1 MGPADISAQ
10 SRRRRVGSPLQP
22 VTAESLPRHVGGAP
36 GEAGGE
42 GPRSAALEHGPEPAQ
57 QETPFVRL
65 AGVSRRYGRLIAIK
79 EVSLSIAPGEFV
91 FVTGP
96 SEAGKTTLL
105 KLIHG
110 DLRPS
115 AGTIRVDGFRL
126 ERRWRRFLPR
136 LRRSVAAVFQDH
148 RLLQDMSARGNLAFA
163 LQVSD
168 LWLPRREVRARAQLR
183 LDDVG
188 LGKRPGAYPH
198 QLSGGQQRRLAI
210 ARALVPGPVLLLAD
224 EPTAGLD
231 RRNADLVIGLLER
244 CCETGTTVVVA
255 THDVGF
261 VETRGRRVIELREG
275 QVVADRPAT
284 APISSNGAANRRLME
299 RQRRRGGLRRRFSK
313 VAQFALGYVP
323 PPRPATRPERPR
335 LGLRERAARVAQVAL
350 GYQPP
355 TAVTHPNGAWKA
367 PRVVVE
373 RLAPDGG
380 GSSRSPEAPP
390 QRSPVATNG
399 GAWQPP
405 RSVAALIAVR
415 PNLTDGKASG
425 AASGNGAARHL
436 QVRARVVQLTRTAL
450 GYRPPPADANGE
462 SRPQGFRA
470 GAARMAQF
478 VLGYTPPP
486 TRPGSEAGFG
496 RPPAARRHRRPW
508 VPVFNLARLCVGG
521 AIASWTRNLRTVAPA
536 LGSITMLLAVA
547 GGLAVGGFALRT
559 LLVTQSQEAA
569 VLHVYLSDDA
579 TSEQVDQAHREL
591 AALPHVRSVR
601 YIDKDQALQLAR
613 RRPGLGQL
621 ASDSDSNPFP
631 ASLEVQA
638 DQPSNVAAVAGVAAK
653 EPGVDSRRPTS
664 YDAGTYDRLRQFIVA
679 ATAIAGAFAL
689 LMLAI
694 TYAISSNSIRTAVL
708 ARRDELLT
716 MQLVGASRWLIRTR
730 LGVEG
735 ALTGG
740 LAGLIAAAAVVGASA
755 ACFYAAHHLF
765 VQLLPGVT
773 SFTVAG
779 VVVAVTAAGIALGS
793 VSALFAFRRLRT

>member
-1 MGPADISAQ
+1 MHS
-10 SRRRRVGSPLQP
+10 VSP
-22 VTAESLPRHVGGAP
+22 ESLPRQVGGVP
-36 GEAGGE
+36 GAAGGA
-42 GPRSAALEHGPEPAQ
+42 GPRSAVPETGPGQPQGGAPLV
-57 QETPFVRL
+57 TL
-65 AGVSRRYGRLIAIK
+65 ARVSRRYGRLVALRD
-79 EVSLSIAPGEFV
+79 VSLAITPGEFV

-115 AGTIRVDGFRL
+115 KGAIRVDGFRL

-148 RLLQDMSARGNLAFA
+148 RLLPDMSARANVAFA

-168 LWLPRREVRARAQLR
+168 LWLPRREVRTRAQLR
-183 LDDVG
+183 LDEVG

-231 RRNADLVIGLLER
+231 RRNAERVIELLER
-244 CCETGTTVVVA
+244 CCQAGTTVVVA
-255 THDVGF
+255 THDLGF
-261 VETRGRRVIELREG
+261 VESRGHRVIELREG

-284 APISSNGAANRRLME
+284 APISSNGAAARLILE
-299 RQRRRGGLRRRFSK
+299 RQRRRAGLRARVAR
-313 VAQFALGYVP
+313 VAQFALGYTPPPLP
-323 PPRPATRPERPR
+323 PPRPERTRP
-335 LGLRERAARVAQVAL
+335 GLRARAARIVQVAL
-350 GYQPP
+350 GHQPQP
-355 TAVTHPNGAWKA
+355 AVGHRNGAWKA
-367 PRVVVE
+367 PGAVVE
-373 RLAPDGG
+373 RLAPNGGLG
-380 GSSRSPEAPP
+380 GSSRLPPAPVLP
-390 QRSPVATNG
+390 PPPVADG

-405 RSVAALIAVR
+405 RSVAALAAVK
-415 PNLTDGKASG
+415 PTLTNGKTNG
-425 AASGNGAARHL
+425 AASRNGWALQL
-436 QVRARVVQLTRTAL
+436 QVRARVARLTRTAL
-450 GYRPPPADANGE
+450 GYRPPPVAVNGE
-462 SRPQGFRA
+462 SRPRVGFR
-470 GAARMAQF
+470 GRAARIAQF

-486 TRPGSEAGFG
+486 PTR
-496 RPPAARRHRRPW
+496 RPERHADAALERRRRRRPW
-508 VPVFNLARLCVGG
+508 VPVLNLGRLCVGG
-521 AIASWTRNLRTVAPA
+521 AVASWTRNIRTVAPA
-536 LGSITMLLAVA
+536 LGSIAMLLAVA

-579 TSEQVDQAHREL
+579 ASDQVDQAHREL

-613 RRPGLGQL
+613 KRPGLGDL
-621 ASDSDSNPFP
+621 ASASDSNPFP
-631 ASLEVQA
+631 ASLEVQV
-638 DQPSNVAAVAGVAAK
+638 DQPSDAAAVAGAAAK

-664 YDAGTYDRLRQFIVA
+664 YDAGTYDRLRQFTVV
-679 ATAIAGAFAL
+679 ATAIAGGFGL

-779 VVVAVTAAGIALGS
+779 VVAAVTAAGIALGS

>member
-1 MGPADISAQ
+1 MQA
-10 SRRRRVGSPLQP
+10 
-22 VTAESLPRHVGGAP
+22 VTAETRAL
-36 GEAGGE
+36 
-42 GPRSAALEHGPEPAQ
+42 AAGPEPSPEQAQ
-57 QETPFVRL
+57 QETPLVRL
-65 AGVSRRYGRLIAIK
+65 TGVSRSYGRLTAIK
-79 EVSLSIAPGEFV
+79 DVSLSIAPGEFV

-115 AGTIRVDGFRL
+115 AGMIRVDGFRL

-183 LDDVG
+183 LDEVG

-210 ARALVPGPVLLLAD
+210 ARALVPAPLLLLAD

-231 RRNADLVIGLLER
+231 RRNADLVIDLLER
-244 CCETGTTVVVA
+244 CCEAGTTVVVA
-255 THDVGF
+255 THDLGF
-261 VETRGRRVIELREG
+261 VESRGRRVIELRQG
-275 QVVADRPAT
+275 QVIADRPAT
-284 APISSNGAANRRLME
+284 APISSNGAADRRIME
-299 RQRRRGGLRRRFSK
+299 RQRRRGRLRRRFSK
-313 VAQFALGYVP
+313 VAQFALGYTP
-323 PPRPATRPERPR
+323 PPRPATRPEEPR
-335 LGLRERAARVAQVAL
+335 LGLRALAARVARVVL
-350 GYQPP
+350 GYQTP

-367 PRVVVE
+367 PRAVVG
-373 RLAPDGG
+373 RLGPNGGG
-380 GSSRSPEAPP
+380 GSSRPP
-390 QRSPVATNG
+390 QRPPAATDG

-405 RSVAALIAVR
+405 RSVAALATVR
-415 PNLTDGKASG
+415 PNLTDGKANG
-425 AASGNGAARHL
+425 ATSGNGAARHL
-436 QVRARVVQLTRTAL
+436 LIRARVAQLTRTAL
-450 GYRPPPADANGE
+450 GYQPPPAAANGR
-462 SRPQGFRA
+462 SRPQGLRA
-470 GAARMAQF
+470 RIARIPQF
-478 VLGYTPPP
+478 MLGYTPPP
-486 TRPGSEAGFG
+486 TRPRSQPGFG
-496 RPPAARRHRRPW
+496 HPPAARRHRRLW
-508 VPVFNLARLCVGG
+508 VPVLNLGRLCVGG
-521 AIASWTRNLRTVAPA
+521 AVASWTRNLRTVAPA
-536 LGSITMLLAVA
+536 LGSIAMLLAVA

-579 TSEQVDQAHREL
+579 ASEQVDQAHREL

-601 YIDKDQALQLAR
+601 YLDKDQALQLAR
-613 RRPGLGQL
+613 KRPGLGQL

-631 ASLEVQA
+631 ASLEVQV
-638 DQPSNVAAVAGVAAK
+638 DQPSDVAGVAGVAAR

-664 YDAGTYDRLRQFIVA
+664 YDAGTYDRLRQFTVV
-679 ATAIAGAFAL
+679 ATAIAGGFAL

-730 LGVEG
+730 LGFEG

-740 LAGLIAAAAVVGASA
+740 LAGLIAAGAVVGASA

-779 VVVAVTAAGIALGS
+779 VVVAVTAAGTAMGS

>member
-1 MGPADISAQ
+1 MHS
-10 SRRRRVGSPLQP
+10 VN
-22 VTAESLPRHVGGAP
+22 AESLPRQVGGVP
-36 GEAGGE
+36 GAAGGG
-42 GPRSAALEHGPEPAQ
+42 GPRTAASVPSPEQAQ
-57 QETPFVRL
+57 EGAPLVRL
-65 AGVSRRYGRLIAIK
+65 TGVSRRYGRLVALR

-115 AGTIRVDGFRL
+115 KGTIKVDGFSL

-148 RLLQDMSARGNLAFA
+148 RLLHDMSARANVAFA

-168 LWLPRREVRARAQLR
+168 LWLPRREVRDRAQVR
-183 LDDVG
+183 LDEVG

-231 RRNADLVIGLLER
+231 RRNAERVIELLER
-244 CCETGTTVVVA
+244 CCQAGTTVVVA
-255 THDVGF
+255 THDLGF
-261 VETRGRRVIELREG
+261 VESRGRRVIELREG
-275 QVVADRPAT
+275 QVVADRPAAT
-284 APISSNGAANRRLME
+284 PISSNGAAARLVLE
-299 RQRRRGGLRRRFSK
+299 RQGRRAGLRARAGK
-313 VAQFALGYVP
+313 VAQFALGYTP
-323 PPRPATRPERPR
+323 PPPPAPRPERTR
-335 LGLRERAARVAQVAL
+335 LGPRALAARIVQVAL
-350 GYQPP
+350 GYQPLA
-355 TAVTHPNGAWKA
+355 AVAHHDGAWKA
-367 PRVVVE
+367 PGAVVE
-373 RLAPDGG
+373 RLAPNGG
-380 GSSRSPEAPP
+380 GSGASRMPPAPALP
-390 QRSPVATNG
+390 PPPVADG

-405 RSVAALIAVR
+405 RSVAALASVK
-415 PNLTDGKASG
+415 PVLTNGKANG
-425 AASGNGAARHL
+425 AASRNGWALQL
-436 QVRARVVQLTRTAL
+436 QVRARVARLTRTAL
-450 GYRPPPADANGE
+450 GYQPPPAAVNGE
-462 SRPQGFRA
+462 PRPRVGFRDR
-470 GAARMAQF
+470 AARIAQF
-478 VLGYTPPP
+478 VLGYTPPVP
-486 TRPGSEAGFG
+486 TRRQE
-496 RPPAARRHRRPW
+496 RPADAATERRRHRRPW
-508 VPVFNLARLCVGG
+508 VPVLNLGRLCVGG
-521 AIASWTRNLRTVAPA
+521 AVASWARNLRTVAPA
-536 LGSITMLLAVA
+536 LGSIAMLLAVA

-579 TSEQVDQAHREL
+579 ASDQVDQAHREL
-591 AALPHVRSVR
+591 AALPHVRSVH

-613 RRPGLGQL
+613 KRPGLGDL
-621 ASDSDSNPFP
+621 ASASDSNPFP
-631 ASLEVQA
+631 ASLELRV
-638 DQPSNVAAVAGVAAK
+638 DQPSDVAAVAAVAAK

-664 YDAGTYDRLRQFIVA
+664 YDAGTYDRLRQFTVVA
-679 ATAIAGAFAL
+679 TVIAGGFGL

-716 MQLVGASRWLIRTR
+716 MQLVGASRWLIRIR

-740 LAGLIAAAAVVGASA
+740 LAGVIAAAAVVGASA

-773 SFTVAG
+773 SFTVAE
-779 VVVAVTAAGIALGS
+779 VVAVVTAAGIALGS

>member
-1 MGPADISAQ
+1 MVKEAMGPADIRAQ

-42 GPRSAALEHGPEPAQ
+42 GPRSAAPELGPEPAQ

-148 RLLQDMSARGNLAFA
+148 RLLQVMSARGNLAFA

-183 LDDVG
+183 LDEVG

-210 ARALVPGPVLLLAD
+210 ARALVPAPLLLLAD
-224 EPTAGLD
+224 EPTAGVD
-231 RRNADLVIGLLER
+231 RRI
-244 CCETGTTVVVA
+244 
-255 THDVGF
+255 
-261 VETRGRRVIELREG
+261 
-275 QVVADRPAT
+275 
-284 APISSNGAANRRLME
+284 ME
-299 RQRRRGGLRRRFSK
+299 RQRRRGRLRRRFSK
-313 VAQFALGYVP
+313 VAQFALGYTP
-323 PPRPATRPERPR
+323 PPRPATRPEEPR
-335 LGLRERAARVAQVAL
+335 LGLRALAARVARVVL
-350 GYQPP
+350 GYQTPA
-355 TAVTHPNGAWKA
+355 AVTHPNGAWKA
-367 PRVVVE
+367 PRAVVE
-373 RLAPDGG
+373 RLGPNGGG
-380 GSSRSPEAPP
+380 GSSRPP
-390 QRSPVATNG
+390 QRPPAATDG

-405 RSVAALIAVR
+405 RSVAALATVR
-415 PNLTDGKASG
+415 PNPTDGKANG
-425 AASGNGAARHL
+425 ATSGNGAAPHL
-436 QVRARVVQLTRTAL
+436 HIRARVAQLTRTAL
-450 GYRPPPADANGE
+450 GYQPPPAAANGR
-462 SRPQGFRA
+462 SRPQGLRA
-470 GAARMAQF
+470 RIARIPQF
-478 VLGYTPPP
+478 MLGYTPPP
-486 TRPGSEAGFG
+486 TRPRSQPGFG
-496 RPPAARRHRRPW
+496 HPPAARRHRRLW
-508 VPVFNLARLCVGG
+508 VPVLNLGRLCVGG
-521 AIASWTRNLRTVAPA
+521 AVASWTRNLRTVAPA
-536 LGSITMLLAVA
+536 LGSIAMLLAVA

-579 TSEQVDQAHREL
+579 TSEQVLQAHREL

-779 VVVAVTAAGIALGS
+779 VVAAVTAAGIALGS

>member
-1 MGPADISAQ
+1 MNSL
-10 SRRRRVGSPLQP
+10 S
-22 VTAESLPRHVGGAP
+22 AESLPRKVGGVPGAAGGGGPRTAASEPSPGQAQGGAP
-36 GEAGGE
+36 LVG
-42 GPRSAALEHGPEPAQ
+42 L
-57 QETPFVRL
+57 T
-65 AGVSRRYGRLIAIK
+65 GVTRRYGRLVALRD
-79 EVSLSIAPGEFV
+79 VSLSIAPGEFV

-115 AGTIRVDGFRL
+115 KGTIRVDGFRL

-136 LRRSVAAVFQDH
+136 LRRRVAAVFQDH
-148 RLLQDMSARGNLAFA
+148 RLLHDMSARANVAFA

-183 LDDVG
+183 LDQVG

-224 EPTAGLD
+224 EPTASLD
-231 RRNADLVIGLLER
+231 RRNADRVIELLER
-244 CCETGTTVVVA
+244 CCQAGTTVVVA

-261 VETRGRRVIELREG
+261 VESRGRRVIELREG
-275 QVVADRPAT
+275 QVVADHPAT
-284 APISSNGAANRRLME
+284 APISSTEAAARLMVE
-299 RQRRRGGLRRRFSK
+299 QRKRSAGLRARIGK
-313 VAQFALGYVP
+313 VAQFALGYTPP
-323 PPRPATRPERPR
+323 PPRAPKPERTR
-335 LGLRERAARVAQVAL
+335 LGLKAGVARIAQVAL
-350 GYQPP
+350 GYQPRP
-355 TAVTHPNGAWKA
+355 AAAHPNGAWRA
-367 PRVVVE
+367 PRAIVE
-373 RLAPDGG
+373 SLAPNGGGG
-380 GSSRSPEAPP
+380 GSSSLPPAPP
-390 QRSPVATNG
+390 VPPRPVADG
-399 GAWQPP
+399 GGWRAPQ
-405 RSVAALIAVR
+405 SVAALAAVK
-415 PNLTDGKASG
+415 PNLTNGKADG
-425 AASGNGAARHL
+425 AASRNGWALHL
-436 QVRARVVQLTRTAL
+436 QVRARVARLTQAAL
-450 GYRPPPADANGE
+450 GYRPPSAAVDGE
-462 SRPQGFRA
+462 SRPRVTLRGR
-470 GAARMAQF
+470 AARMAQF

-486 TRPGSEAGFG
+486 SRPRQERRAD
-496 RPPAARRHRRPW
+496 AAPRTSRRRPW
-508 VPVFNLARLCVGG
+508 VPLLNLGRLCVGG
-521 AIASWTRNLRTVAPA
+521 AVASWTRNLRTVAPA
-536 LGSITMLLAVA
+536 LGSIAMLLGVA

-579 TSEQVDQAHREL
+579 AGDQVDQAHREL
-591 AALPHVRSVR
+591 AALPHVRSVH

-613 RRPGLGQL
+613 KRPGLGDL
-621 ASDSDSNPFP
+621 ASASDSNPFP
-631 ASLEVQA
+631 ASLEVQVE
-638 DQPSNVAAVAGVAAK
+638 QPSNVAAVAAVAAK

-664 YDAGTYDRLRQFIVA
+664 YDAGTYDRLRQFTVVA
-679 ATAIAGAFAL
+679 VAIAGGFGL
-689 LMLAI
+689 LMLVI

-740 LAGLIAAAAVVGASA
+740 VAGLIAAGSVVGASA
-755 ACFYAAHHLF
+755 ASYYAAHHVF

-779 VVVAVTAAGIALGS
+779 VVAAVTAAGIALGS